1 MWMERT
7 VNLVRYA
14 CFIEK
19 KLEVNKGVGKPSGQV
34 TCTCWGPSKT

>member
-19 KLEVNKGVGKPSGQV
+19 KLEVNKGVGKPSGHDMHLLE
-34 TCTCWGPSKT
+34 PK